1 MEQSKTAE
9 INEQIWSLV
18 CQLEV
23 NCSSSARLA
32 FTERG
37 DRVPFSQYLRALGI
51 RLPKLPWKWCPM
63 SSEAKGKDAM
73 GSLY

>member
-23 NCSSSARLA
+23 DCSSSSRLA
-32 FTERG
+32 FTEKE
-37 DRVPFSQYLRALGI
+37 DRVPLSQSLGALGNF
-51 RLPKLPWKWCPM
+51 
-63 SSEAKGKDAM
+63 
-73 GSLY
+73 